1 LIDINK
7 AIPHR
12 EPFLFV
18 DSVTDITET
27 TISTEKVV
35 DKNMDLF
42 RGHYPDFP
50 ILPGVIVC
58 EAIFQA
64 GAILLSRS
72 EGDLQGK
79 MPVVAKIRSAK
90 FRRMVRPGDRLAIS
104 ASIEE
109 KIGNA
114 YYMKGRATVK
124 GKSVANVSFTCA
136 LTDKP
141 TDEAEAK

>member
-1 LIDINK
+1 
-7 AIPHR
+7 
-12 EPFLFV
+12 
-18 DSVTDITET
+18 
-27 TISTEKVV
+27 
-35 DKNMDLF
+35 MDLF
-42 RGHYPDFP
+42 RGHYPGFP

-64 GAILLSRS
+64 GAILLSRLA
-72 EGDLQGK
+72 GDDLQGK

-104 ASIEE
+104 ASMED

-114 YYMKGRATVK
+114 YYMKGKATVE

-136 LTDKP
+136 LAERP
-141 TDEAEAK
+141 TEEMRAK